1 MREGLDLPEVSLVA
15 ILDADKEG
23 FLRSTTSLI
32 QTAGRAARHLNGQV
46 FLYAD
51 VITKSIK
58 EFMTISQYRRE
69 KQLAHNKKHN
79 ITPRSVSRAVE
90 ESLGS
95 RQDATDKATVLLRDA
110 RGEFDV
116 TETIRELEQEMLNAA
131 ENLEF
136 EKAAHLRDQVK
147 MLKKELE

>member
-1 MREGLDLPEVSLVA
+1 M
-15 ILDADKEG
+15 
-23 FLRSTTSLI
+23 
-32 QTAGRAARHLNGQV
+32 
-46 FLYAD
+46 
-51 VITKSIK
+51 
-58 EFMTISQYRRE
+58 
-69 KQLAHNKKHN
+69 
-79 ITPRSVSRAVE
+79 
-90 ESLGS
+90 GS

>member
-1 MREGLDLPEVSLVA
+1 MALS
-15 ILDADKEG
+15 K
-23 FLRSTTSLI
+23 
-32 QTAGRAARHLNGQV
+32 
-46 FLYAD
+46 
-51 VITKSIK
+51 
-58 EFMTISQYRRE
+58 YRRE
-69 KQLAHNKKHN
+69 KQLAHNKKYN

-95 RQDATDKATVLLRDA
+95 RRDATDKASMLLGDSK
-110 RGEFDV
+110 GEFDV
-116 TETIRELEQEMLNAA
+116 TETIHELEQEMLRTA